1 MTFRNEF
8 GWVNDCG
15 RVKKIENLRQ
25 LKGYDYDMNV
35 MHEFLKCPDPCEEGH
50 IRFTILPF
58 IAL

>member
-1 MTFRNEF
+1 M
-8 GWVNDCG
+8 
-15 RVKKIENLRQ
+15 ENLRQ